1 MSIYSDRMLISQWV
15 KMMSKRLTEDVIT
28 FKDQQIF
35 GFWFIRKEEK
45 KTQGRILKGS
55 LMFYRIIMAMGTKR
69 NTTGKNVAKI

>member
-1 MSIYSDRMLISQWV
+1 
-15 KMMSKRLTEDVIT
+15 MMSKRLTEDVIT